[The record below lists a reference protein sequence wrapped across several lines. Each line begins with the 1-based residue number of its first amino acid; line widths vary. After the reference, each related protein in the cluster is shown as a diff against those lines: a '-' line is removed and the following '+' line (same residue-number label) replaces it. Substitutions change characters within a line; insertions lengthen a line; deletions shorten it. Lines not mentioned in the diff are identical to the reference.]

1 MHTSYSLI
9 LILLCYCT
17 ITITSFNQLTI
28 RRKIIISTAKTMSKD
43 NNNNN
48 MDYKYISQRMKSI
61 LLQSGDVGQIQGNR
75 LHFHK
80 INAKRTFSDHFIWSH
95 VFLIIGSI
103 TAFINKIY
111 ELSVLI
117 AFTTILSTLYHY
129 EYEKPSYLAKLE
141 GLSAKILFIY
151 GACQTIFKAPF
162 IYIKIIE
169 LFLLITTLSFFLITN
184 IFPES
189 YDKYHCFGLHI
200 IPALWAIVVATY
212 HTPFII

>member
-1 MHTSYSLI
+1 MHIRYSLI
-9 LILLCYCT
+9 SFLLCYNT

-28 RRKIIISTAKTMSKD
+28 RRKIGVISTAKAMSKD
-43 NNNNN
+43 NNNN

-61 LLQSGDVGQIQGNR
+61 LLQRGNVGQVQGNR
-75 LHFHK
+75 IHFHT
-80 INAKRTFSDHFIWSH
+80 IGAKRIFSDHFIWSH
-95 VFLIIGSI
+95 AFLIIGSI

-184 IFPES
+184 IFPEL